1 MQHGQG
7 HHLKLMWNGEARRI
21 LVHDPPGAA
30 PGTGGHSL
38 PLVLALHGTGG
49 TGRLMAAF
57 SGLSRLADERGFRVA
72 YPQALGEA
80 GSEDPNRGAA
90 WNAGPGLGCPPH
102 AGVDD
107 VAFLTAVVDRVD
119 QHAPVDP
126 RRIFVA
132 GFSNGARMAYRLALS
147 APWVAA
153 IAPVAGAP
161 VWGDPPAR
169 PVPTLAFHGT
179 ADRHIP
185 FEGGVG
191 PSGRQI
197 PALAAPRALAR
208 WAELMGCGGD
218 PVQDTLEA
226 HRLDLWSSADCEVGL
241 WTVAG
246 MGHAWP
252 GGRPYAPGADA
263 PVADLSASHLI
274 MAFFEAHPLEA
285 P

>member
-7 HHLKLMWNGEARRI
+7 HYLKLEGPEGPRRI
-21 LVHDPPGAA
+21 LVHDPPGAIA
-30 PGTGGHSL
+30 RSL

-49 TGRLMAAF
+49 TGRLMASL

-72 YPQALGEA
+72 YPQALGEP
-80 GSEDPNRGAA
+80 GNEDPARGAA
-90 WNAGPGLGCPPH
+90 WNAGPGLGCPSH
-102 AGVDD
+102 GTVDD

-119 QHAPVDP
+119 RHGPVDP
-126 RRIFVA
+126 RRIYVA
-132 GFSNGARMAYRLALS
+132 GFSNGGRMAYRLALA

-153 IAPVAGAP
+153 IAVVAGAP

-185 FEGGVG
+185 YTGGTG
-191 PSGRQI
+191 TQGRRL
-197 PALAAPRALAR
+197 PAPPMPEALAR
-208 WAELMGCGGD
+208 WAALMGCPEG
-218 PVQDTLEA
+218 PTRETLDA
-226 HRLDLWSSADCEVGL
+226 HRLDLWTGGGAEVGL

-252 GGRPYAPGADA
+252 GGRAYAPTADR
-263 PVADLSASHLI
+263 PVADLSAAHLI
-274 MAFFEAHPLEA
+274 WAFFEAHPLEA